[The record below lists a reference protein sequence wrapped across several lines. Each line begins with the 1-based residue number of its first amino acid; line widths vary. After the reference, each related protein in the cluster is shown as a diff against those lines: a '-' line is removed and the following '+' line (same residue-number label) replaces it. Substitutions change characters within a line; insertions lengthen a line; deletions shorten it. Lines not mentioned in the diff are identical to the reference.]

1 MAKVE
6 RRGGSL
12 HEVYELFDALG
23 QVSKFDLLDPD
34 SSEKFMKEVK
44 RLFEEGRDQPQFNF
58 GKRVEAMFEFVAA
71 SLSKCQLVKKEDAGT
86 HFTPSRKQKLQP
98 PDYSVVTQDGQ
109 QVLVEVKNHHVNPL
123 KPWSIR
129 LSDLR
134 ALQRYAKLTQRP
146 LYFAIFWSWTRIW
159 TLVPDNILIESGGKA
174 CLEFTKALRANY
186 MSMFLGDVMIGTT
199 PPLTFRVN
207 CDLSKE
213 RVVGPDGLTH
223 FTIASVDLLC
233 AGKNLDQPIE
243 RMIAWYL
250 LYYGGWNCNGWEAV
264 VENGELVATEL
275 NCIPEEPVQEQN
287 FQFVG
292 SLSSMMSRHYD
303 TLTIRNGKVAK
314 HRAEGSS
321 DQLGVVIPID
331 YKGDSLPLWR
341 FLLQPTGVVLTNDG
355 DM

>member
-1 MAKVE
+1 VAKVE

-34 SSEKFMKEVK
+34 SSEKFMKEIK

-71 SLSKCQLVKKEDAGT
+71 SLSKCQLVKKEDTGA

-98 PDYSVVTQDGQ
+98 ADYSVVTEDGQ
-109 QVLVEVKNHHVNPL
+109 QVLVEVKNHHVTPL
-123 KPWSIR
+123 KSWSIR

-146 LYFAIFWSWTRIW
+146 LFFAIFWSWLRIW
-159 TLVPDNILIESGGKA
+159 TLVPDSILIESGGKA
-174 CLEFTKALRANY
+174 SIEFIKAIRANY
-186 MSMFLGDVMIGTT
+186 MSKFLGDIMIGTT

-207 CDLSKE
+207 SEPSNE
-213 RVVGPDGLTH
+213 RVVGPDGLAH

-233 AGKNLDQPIE
+233 AGKILNRPIE

-250 LYYGGWNCNGWEAV
+250 LYYGGWNCTGWDAV
-264 VENGELVATEL
+264 VENGELIATEL
-275 NCIPEEPVQEQN
+275 NCSPEEPVKEQN
-287 FQFVG
+287 F
-292 SLSSMMSRHYD
+292 
-303 TLTIRNGKVAK
+303 N
-314 HRAEGSS
+314 
-321 DQLGVVIPID
+321 
-331 YKGDSLPLWR
+331 
-341 FLLQPTGVVLTNDG
+341 LLALLAA
-355 DM
+355 